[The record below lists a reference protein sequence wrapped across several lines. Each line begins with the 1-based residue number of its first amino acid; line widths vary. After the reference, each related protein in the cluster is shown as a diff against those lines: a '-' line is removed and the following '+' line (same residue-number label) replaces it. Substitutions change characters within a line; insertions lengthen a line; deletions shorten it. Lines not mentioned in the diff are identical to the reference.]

1 MTKSLGDYNIERSSS
16 FNTKNISWSKK
27 TPIDTDQQ
35 KKNKPHKPSKNTSA
49 TNIIYTDV
57 ESDPPVEKTF
67 IIEKIM
73 DADKS
78 KKNNFDRRFENSSA
92 SIGNIQQGFKRP
104 AR

>member
-16 FNTKNISWSKK
+16 SDTKNISWSQK
-27 TPIDTDQQ
+27 TPVDPEQQ
-35 KKNKPHKPSKNTSA
+35 KKKKSDKPSKNTSA

-57 ESDPPVEKTF
+57 ESEPSVEKTF

-73 DADKS
+73 NADKS
-78 KKNNFDRRFENSSA
+78 KKKNLDRRFENTSA
-92 SIGNIQQGFKRP
+92 SLGNIGPGFKRP

>member
-16 FNTKNISWSKK
+16 FNTKNISWSQK
-27 TPIDTDQQ
+27 TPADTEQQ
-35 KKNKPHKPSKNTSA
+35 KKKKPRKASKNTSA

-57 ESDPPVEKTF
+57 ESEPPVEKTF
-67 IIEKIM
+67 IIEKIV

-78 KKNNFDRRFENSSA
+78 KNKNLDRRFENSSA

>member
-16 FNTKNISWSKK
+16 FDTHNISWSKK
-27 TPIDTDQQ
+27 TPIDVDQQ
-35 KKNKPHKPSKNTSA
+35 KKKKSNKPSKNTSA

-57 ESDPPVEKTF
+57 ESKPPVEKTF

-73 DADKS
+73 GADKS

-92 SIGNIQQGFKRP
+92 SIGTIGPGFKRP

>member
-16 FNTKNISWSKK
+16 SDTKNISWSQK
-27 TPIDTDQQ
+27 TPTDVDQQ
-35 KKNKPHKPSKNTSA
+35 KKKKLDKPSKNTSA

-57 ESDPPVEKTF
+57 ESKPPVEKTF
-67 IIEKIM
+67 IIEKII

-78 KKNNFDRRFENSSA
+78 KKNDFDRRFENSSA
-92 SIGNIQQGFKRP
+92 SNGSIGPGFKRP

>member
-16 FNTKNISWSKK
+16 SDTKNISWSQK
-27 TPIDTDQQ
+27 TPVDPEQQ
-35 KKNKPHKPSKNTSA
+35 KKKKPRTSKNTSA

-57 ESDPPVEKTF
+57 ESEPSVEKTF

-73 DADKS
+73 DTDKS
-78 KKNNFDRRFENSSA
+78 KNKNLDRRFENTSA